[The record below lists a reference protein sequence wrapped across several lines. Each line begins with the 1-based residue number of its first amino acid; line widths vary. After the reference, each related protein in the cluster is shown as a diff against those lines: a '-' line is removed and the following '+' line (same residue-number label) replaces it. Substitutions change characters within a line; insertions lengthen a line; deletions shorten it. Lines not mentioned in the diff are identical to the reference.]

1 MPRPRGKLNLN
12 LPEGVTRQVSKGR
25 EYFYFQVGRGTK
37 LEGPRIRLPDHP
49 DEPEF
54 WVAYRNAQGEA
65 TGIPIETFDASADEF
80 LIYVKETDH
89 LTAGTKDQYQRGVKL
104 AKAAWGPLNRRG
116 LRPSHVVAMMDG
128 MKKTPGAANNF
139 LGAMRAW
146 QTWAL
151 LRDHIDINL
160 TKGVKPY
167 AKDNGHKPWTP
178 AQIEAG
184 KTKLKGMIRRGVI
197 FYMYTGMRGSDA
209 VRMGWAYIEERGL
222 SYTAQKTGREV
233 FCPIV
238 PELREEM
245 KLWERRAGRT
255 FLYQDAGRAAG
266 RPYTRKLFSR
276 HFNDARKDIPELAGV
291 TLHGLR
297 CTAVV
302 RLRRM
307 GLTITQIQDIVGL
320 SLAMITRYCRFADQR
335 VNGHEA
341 MKTYERA
348 LAEAESKTLQNSE
361 DENEE

>member
-1 MPRPRGKLNLN
+1 MPRPRGKLNFN
-12 LPEGVTRQVSKGR
+12 LPENVTRQVSKGR

-37 LEGPRIRLPDHP
+37 LAGPRIRLPHDP
-49 DEPEF
+49 NEPEF
-54 WVAYRNAQGEA
+54 WIAYRNAQGEA

-80 LIYVKETDH
+80 LVYVDEAEH
-89 LTAGTKDQYQRGVKL
+89 LSAGTKDQYKRGIKL
-104 AKAAWGPLNRRG
+104 AKSAWGPLNRKG

-151 LRDHIDINL
+151 LRDHIDIHL

-178 AQIEAG
+178 AQIEAA

-197 FYMYTGMRGSDA
+197 FYMFTGMRGSDA
-209 VRMGWAYIEERGL
+209 VRMCWTDLDEGGL
-222 SYTAQKTGREV
+222 SYQAQKTGRDV

-238 PELREEM
+238 PELEEEM
-245 KLWERRAGRT
+245 ATWERREGP
-255 FLYQDAGRAAG
+255 FLYHEDGRVKG
-266 RPYTRKLFSR
+266 RPYTRKRFSI
-276 HFNDARKDIPELAGV
+276 HFRKACKDIPELAGV

-302 RLRRM
+302 RLRRA
-307 GLTITQIQDIVGL
+307 GLSVAQIEDIVGL
-320 SLAMITRYCRFADQR
+320 SLAMISRYCRFADR
-335 VNGHEA
+335 KASGHAALE
-341 MKTYERA
+341 TYKRS
-348 LAEAESKTLQNSE
+348 LSQAESKTLQNSQ
-361 DENEE
+361 DETEE